1 MEMFS
6 NLALGFQAALSVET
20 LLFCFIGV
28 TIGTFIGVLP
38 GIGPLAVIAMA
49 LPLTFKIEPASA
61 LIMLA
66 GIFYGSQYGGSVAS
80 ILLKMPGT
88 PSAAATCLDGYPLA
102 QKGRAGLALFTA
114 MFSSFVGGSI
124 ALLLLMAFA
133 PLLASIALK
142 FGAAEYFAIMALGLV
157 AASTISVGSPL
168 KGLAMVVL
176 GIVIGLSGMDV
187 STGYERFTFGSWGL
201 MEGVNLVALAMGIF
215 GVAEIFTNVGRQ
227 ARREIRENIGLKALL
242 PSRTDLKSMLP
253 ASLRGG
259 TTGSVIGALPG
270 AGPAI
275 ASFIGYAVEKR
286 VAKEPERFGQGAVE
300 GVAGPEAANN
310 SAVQASFIPTL
321 SLGIPGDAIMAVLM
335 GAMLIHGI
343 IPGPLFIVEHST
355 LFWTLVASFW
365 IGNVL
370 LLILNIPLIGIW
382 VRMLSIPYH
391 VLYPA
396 MLVFICFGVY
406 SFNNSVFDVYL
417 LLGFS
422 VLGYLMLKF
431 GFPAAPLLL
440 GFILGPMIEEQFR
453 RALLLS
459 GGEFDIFVQRP
470 ISAVILAATALL
482 LIFSMMP
489 AMKFAGQRVKLILA
503 PRPR

>member
-88 PSAAATCLDGYPLA
+88 PSAAATCLGGYPLA

-168 KGLAMVVL
+168 KGLA
-176 GIVIGLSGMDV
+176 
-187 STGYERFTFGSWGL
+187 
-201 MEGVNLVALAMGIF
+201 
-215 GVAEIFTNVGRQ
+215 
-227 ARREIRENIGLKALL
+227 
-242 PSRTDLKSMLP
+242 
-253 ASLRGG
+253 
-259 TTGSVIGALPG
+259 
-270 AGPAI
+270 
-275 ASFIGYAVEKR
+275 
-286 VAKEPERFGQGAVE
+286 
-300 GVAGPEAANN
+300 
-310 SAVQASFIPTL
+310 
-321 SLGIPGDAIMAVLM
+321 
-335 GAMLIHGI
+335 
-343 IPGPLFIVEHST
+343 
-355 LFWTLVASFW
+355 
-365 IGNVL
+365 
-370 LLILNIPLIGIW
+370 
-382 VRMLSIPYH
+382 
-391 VLYPA
+391 
-396 MLVFICFGVY
+396 
-406 SFNNSVFDVYL
+406 
-417 LLGFS
+417 
-422 VLGYLMLKF
+422 
-431 GFPAAPLLL
+431 
-440 GFILGPMIEEQFR
+440 
-453 RALLLS
+453 
-459 GGEFDIFVQRP
+459 
-470 ISAVILAATALL
+470 
-482 LIFSMMP
+482 
-489 AMKFAGQRVKLILA
+489 
-503 PRPR
+503 